1 MNALINPL
9 IAILPAEAFTFFAVL
24 VRVGAAL
31 MAMPGFGEVYVPMRI
46 RLGAA
51 LAITAIVTPVVAGTL
66 PPLPE
71 SPLLFAGIFAQET
84 LVGAFIGLAAR
95 FSLSALTV
103 AGTIIAQQG
112 GLAAATLFDPGFG
125 QQGTA
130 VSSIMVATALAIIFT
145 ADIHHLLLRA
155 MADSYTLFPPGSV
168 VPYGDWA
175 EAFVRWTSNAFLVGV
190 QISAPFLVFG
200 LIINLAMALVARL
213 MPQMQVFF
221 VAQPLIIAV
230 ALFALAITM
239 SGAMFAFE
247 RGLMDRLEPLL
258 LQP

>member
-1 MNALINPL
+1 MSALINPL
-9 IAILPAEAFTFFAVL
+9 IGVLPAEAFAFFAVL

-51 LAITAIVTPVVAGTL
+51 LAVSAVVAPVVSGSV

-71 SPLLFAGIFAQET
+71 SPFLFAGIFAQET

-130 VSSIMVATALAIIFT
+130 ISSILVAAALAIIFT

-155 MADSYTLFPPGSV
+155 MADSYTLFPPNAV
-168 VPYGDWA
+168 VPFGDWA
-175 EAFVRWTSNAFLVGV
+175 EAFVRWTSNAFLIGV
-190 QISAPFLVFG
+190 QISAPFLIFG
-200 LIINLAMALVARL
+200 LIINVAMGLVARL

-221 VAQPLIIAV
+221 IAQPLIIAV
-230 ALFALAITM
+230 SLFALAITM
-239 SGAMFAFE
+239 SGAMLAFE
-247 RGLMDRLEPLL
+247 HGLMDRLEPLL

>member
-9 IAILPAEAFTFFAVL
+9 IAALPAELFAFFVVL
-24 VRVGAAL
+24 VRIGAAM

-46 RLGAA
+46 RMGAA
-51 LAITAIVTPVVAGTL
+51 LAVTAVVAPVVSSVL
-66 PPLPE
+66 PPLPANE
-71 SPLLFAGIFAQET
+71 FLLTGIFIQET

-103 AGTIIAQQG
+103 AGAIIAQQG

-130 VSSIMVATALAIIFT
+130 VSAIMVATALAVIFT

-155 MADSYTLFPPGSV
+155 MADSYTLFPPGAV
-168 VPYGDWA
+168 IPYGDWA

-200 LIINLAMALVARL
+200 LVINLAMALVARL

-239 SGAMFAFE
+239 SAAMFAFE

>member
-9 IAILPAEAFTFFAVL
+9 IALLPAEAFAFFAVL
-24 VRVGAAL
+24 VRIGAAI
-31 MAMPGFGEVYVPMRI
+31 MAMPGFGEVYVPVRI

-51 LAITAIVTPVVAGTL
+51 LAVTAVVAPVVSASV

-71 SPLLFAGIFAQET
+71 NPLTFAGIYVQET

-130 VSSIMVATALAIIFT
+130 VSAILVAAALALIFA
-145 ADIHHLLLRA
+145 ADIHHLFLRA
-155 MADSYTLFPPGSV
+155 MADSYTLFPPGSTM
-168 VPYGDWA
+168 PYDNWA